1 MVICHFNRLTSNLE
15 VFPWINP
22 SNCAC
27 LAPNRRIILT
37 VGRKNTIAKNPSVLK
52 TKLIAQFGHC
62 EELAL
67 IDVEENEIKNKKM
80 VKSPLHEPGVL
91 PKWLNELGTN
101 VVISGGMG
109 HRAINLLNQ
118 RGITVVTG
126 DIVEEPE
133 ILIRS
138 YFSNTLDSEQ
148 NLCSGGGPDSCGH
161 IS

>member
-1 MVICHFNRLTSNLE
+1 MI
-15 VFPWINP
+15 
-22 SNCAC
+22 
-27 LAPNRRIILT
+27 
-37 VGRKNTIAKNPSVLK
+37 
-52 TKLIAQFGHC
+52 
-62 EELAL
+62 
-67 IDVEENEIKNKKM
+67 
-80 VKSPLHEPGVL
+80 KSPLHEPGVL

-101 VVISGGMG
+101 VVISGGIG

-126 DIVEEPE
+126 ALVEEPE

-148 NLCSGGGPDSCGH
+148 NLCSRGGPDSCGH